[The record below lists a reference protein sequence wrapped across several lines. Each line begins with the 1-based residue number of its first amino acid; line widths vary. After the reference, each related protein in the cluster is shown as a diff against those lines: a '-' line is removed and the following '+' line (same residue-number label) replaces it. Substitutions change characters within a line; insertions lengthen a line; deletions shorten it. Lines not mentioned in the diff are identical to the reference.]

1 MAITYGNDSG
11 NYDASDL
18 HLAAILNQLVHQNIV
33 DNTDLRMTAKFFGD
47 IGGRGSATLN
57 IPGITWSD
65 AMGAANSDEVTA
77 VSVTDPTTSVSSLT
91 VARQALVRQI
101 SDLYSL
107 IGGADGSRMMDFAE
121 KMSQAAILR
130 ATDLLCTLFSSVSAG
145 VGSSGVDLT
154 TDDIY
159 DAQFTLIQA
168 RVPGPYVCV
177 LAPVQMT
184 DLMASLRGEAGAQ
197 MHNPQVLAALAGG
210 AMQAKEWN
218 GITFIDSD
226 SVPTSG
232 GNRVGCMY
240 SLDAFGYAEMVP
252 QGMVQSA
259 APGSYLSVVPPSSS
273 VYVAFE
279 RHEREGLT
287 DVVGNYYV
295 GFGIVENARAVKLT
309 TDA

>member
-1 MAITYGNDSG
+1 MATTYGNDSG

-18 HLAAILNQLVHQNIV
+18 HLAAILNQLIHHNIV
-33 DNTDLRMTAKFFGD
+33 DSTDLRMTAQYMGNVA
-47 IGGRGSATLN
+47 GRGSATLN

-65 AMGAANSDEVTA
+65 AMAAANTDETTA
-77 VSVTDPTTSVSSLT
+77 VGVTDITTSVSAIT
-91 VARQALVRQI
+91 VARQALVRQV

-107 IGGADGSRMMDFAE
+107 VGGADGSKLADFAAR
-121 KMSQAAILR
+121 MSDAAVLR
-130 ATDLLCTLFSSVSAG
+130 ATDMIATLFSSVTAN
-145 VGSSGVDLT
+145 VGTSTVDLS

-168 RVPGPYVCV
+168 RVPSPYVCV

-184 DLMASLRGEAGAQ
+184 DLMSDLRGEGGAQ
-197 MHNPQVLAALAGG
+197 LQNAQVLAMLAGG
-210 AMQAKEWN
+210 ALAAKEWN

-226 SVPTSG
+226 SAPTSG
-232 GNRVGCMY
+232 GDRVGCMY
-240 SLDAFGYAEMVP
+240 NLQAFGYAEMVP
-252 QGMVQSA
+252 DSMLAGA
-259 APGSYLSVVPPSSS
+259 APGSFLSVTPSGSS

-287 DVVGNYYV
+287 DIVGNYFI
-295 GFGIVENARAVKLT
+295 GTSIVENARAVKIT